1 MDDVRPIANRF
12 QFEGEFQ
19 SAVRYGNGHIND
31 TYAVRYTSADGTSR
45 RYILQRINHHVFRYP
60 VRLMQNMVAV
70 SDHIR
75 TRVAAAGGDPDRGA
89 VTVVP
94 TREGA
99 HFFQHDDGTFWRG
112 QVFIE
117 GSLCIDQVE
126 DVRHLY
132 EAGRAFG
139 DFQRMLGDFP
149 VECLHET
156 IPDFHNT
163 PVRLRAFE
171 IVVAEDPVGRV
182 ASVASDVAFVR
193 ARSPEAGRLVGLLAE
208 GSLPLRVTHNDTK
221 LNNVLFDETSGK
233 AVCVIDLDTVMPGL
247 SLYDFGDAIR
257 FAANTAVEDETDLDK
272 VHLDFALFENFT
284 RGFLESAGPVLNEE
298 EKRQL
303 CFSARLITFELAVR
317 FLSDHIAGD
326 PYFRIH
332 RTNHNLD
339 RARCQFRLL
348 EEMERNEEKM
358 EDIVRRILAETST
371 GTSVL

>member
-1 MDDVRPIANRF
+1 MDDIRPIADRF
-12 QFEGEFQ
+12 LFEGDFH
-19 SAVRYGNGHIND
+19 SAVPYGNGHINE
-31 TYAVRYTSADGTSR
+31 TYAVRYASADGTSR
-45 RYILQRINHHVFRYP
+45 RYILQRINRHVFRHP
-60 VRLMQNMVAV
+60 VHLMQNMVAV

-75 TRVAAAGGDPDRGA
+75 TRVAAAGGDPDRSA

-99 HFFQHDDGTFWRG
+99 PFFQHEDGTFWRG

-132 EAGRAFG
+132 EAGKAFG
-139 DFQRMLGDFP
+139 EFQRMLGDFP
-149 VECLHET
+149 VDCLYET

-163 PVRLRAFE
+163 PVRLRDFE
-171 IVVAEDPVGRV
+171 TVVAEDPVGRV
-182 ASVASDVAFVR
+182 DSVAADIAFVR
-193 ARSPEAGRLVGLLAE
+193 ARSADAGRLVGLLAE
-208 GSLPLRVTHNDTK
+208 GLLPLRVTHNDTK
-221 LNNVLFDETSGK
+221 LNNVLFDEVSGK

-303 CFSARLITFELAVR
+303 CFSARLITFELGIR
-317 FLSDHIAGD
+317 FLGDHIAGD

-332 RTNHNLD
+332 RANHNLD

-348 EEMERNEEKM
+348 EEMERDEAGM
-358 EDIVRRILAETST
+358 EDVVRRILAEVS
-371 GTSVL
+371 